1 MKILPSYNNEKK
13 FIERA
18 IKNCKDI
25 LGEEVC
31 YDIEI
36 LKSIKDKTEDFLEF
50 LKKSNKTEIEK
61 SVVSC
66 GGTKNLVTVSAVK
79 ETKIYKTILNFYC
92 DLDVIIKLM
101 EVNDLKSTKGFDFAT
116 QQIDNVIQK
125 IIKRLI

>member
-1 MKILPSYNNEKK
+1 MKILPSYKNEKK

-25 LGEEVC
+25 LGEEIC

-36 LKSIKDKTEDFLEF
+36 LKSIKDKAEDFLEF
-50 LKKSNKTEIEK
+50 LKKTSKTEIEK

-66 GGTKNLVTVSAVK
+66 GGTKNLVKVSAVK
-79 ETKIYKTILNFYC
+79 ETKIYKEILKFFC
-92 DLDVIIKLM
+92 ELDMVIKLM
-101 EVNDLKSTKGFDFAT
+101 EVNDLKSTKGFDFET

-125 IIKRLI
+125 IIKRLN